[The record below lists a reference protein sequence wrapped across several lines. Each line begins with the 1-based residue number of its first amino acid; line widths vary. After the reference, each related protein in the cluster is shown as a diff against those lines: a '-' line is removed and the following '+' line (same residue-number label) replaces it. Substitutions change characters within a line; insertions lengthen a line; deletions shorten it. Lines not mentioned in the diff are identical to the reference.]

1 MLSLTWALLYIL
13 GYEGLHPLKPKVPKS
28 PSSLMLLRS
37 GILHRGEK
45 TKYYSSLEQRQPK
58 GKPAREELFYLL
70 SKCFLVT

>member
-1 MLSLTWALLYIL
+1 MLSLAWALLYIQ
-13 GYEGLHPLKPKVPKS
+13 GHDGLYPLKPKVKTS
-28 PSSLMLLRS
+28 PSSRTLLWS

-58 GKPAREELFYLL
+58 GEPAREELFYPL